1 LQLKRRHHI
10 IRVRDNR
17 GLDMRDSDK
26 LDFSKLLGF
35 DTVSESLTD
44 GVDFQDPTV
53 GARLGA
59 KVGDDTTQTTTPEPE
74 PTTTPEPT
82 KTFMPMD
89 ETPEIGEPGE
99 PVMRGS
105 GGRDVINS

>member
-1 LQLKRRHHI
+1 
-10 IRVRDNR
+10 
-17 GLDMRDSDK
+17 MRDSDK

-35 DTVSESLTD
+35 DTVSVSLKD
-44 GVDFQDPTV
+44 GVDFQDPTFA
-53 GARLGA
+53 ARLGA
-59 KVGDDTTQTTTPEPE
+59 KVGTTGTETTTTETTTTE

-89 ETPEIGEPGE
+89 VTPEIGEPGE